1 MTTAALRN
9 VAPEDDVTAGIAASA
24 AVADMMEDAEE
35 EQPEHDAEAEEVD

>member
-9 VAPEDDVTAGIAASA
+9 VAPEDDVTAAASA